1 MKGFPRTVAAILASL
16 VAAGGHALAQQS
28 STPSS
33 TLEKAD
39 PSRPRD
45 PTANLPSDSGSQTTL
60 PSGAVTGA
68 GLPYGKGKQPDVGN
82 PGGAEPRARE
92 EARQEMRGTGSATG
106 AGAAGEA
113 GVRTHTKP
121 QSER

>member
-1 MKGFPRTVAAILASL
+1 MKGFSRTVAAILASFMA
-16 VAAGGHALAQQS
+16 VGGHALAQQS
-28 STPSS
+28 SSGS
-33 TLEKAD
+33 QKAD
-39 PSRPRD
+39 TYRPSD

-68 GLPYGKGKQPDVGN
+68 GLPYGKGKQPDIGA

-106 AGAAGEA
+106 AGGVGEA
-113 GVRTHTKP
+113 GASTPTKP
-121 QSER
+121 KSER